1 MPVVSVVAVVAEN
14 WCQLLGMTFA
24 ATARQRSLRIY
35 PTSITFNVPP
45 LTRGESETNRG
56 LCKMNRKKPTL
67 LFVLPSP
74 FCLQESVEH
83 IPAGFDST
91 ENIVAGPH
99 LKIIEHYFFLL
110 KMVKNNTHLKVQIF
124 ERDFII
130 CPNSNVIRKSC
141 APS

>member
-1 MPVVSVVAVVAEN
+1 MVAVVVVVAEN

-45 LTRGESETNRG
+45 LTRGESETNRDF
-56 LCKMNRKKPTL
+56 CKMNRKKPTL

-91 ENIVAGPH
+91 ENIVPGPH
-99 LKIIEHYFFLL
+99 LKIKEH
-110 KMVKNNTHLKVQIF
+110 
-124 ERDFII
+124 
-130 CPNSNVIRKSC
+130 
-141 APS
+141 

>member
-1 MPVVSVVAVVAEN
+1 MVSVVSVVSVVAVVAEN

-99 LKIIEHYFFLL
+99 LKIRGH
-110 KMVKNNTHLKVQIF
+110 
-124 ERDFII
+124 
-130 CPNSNVIRKSC
+130 
-141 APS
+141 

>member
-1 MPVVSVVAVVAEN
+1 MPLVPLVAVVAVVAVVAEN

-45 LTRGESETNRG
+45 LTRRESETNWG
-56 LCKMNRKKPTL
+56 ICKINRKKTTL

-91 ENIVAGPH
+91 ENIVPGPH
-99 LKIIEHYFFLL
+99 LKIREH
-110 KMVKNNTHLKVQIF
+110 
-124 ERDFII
+124 
-130 CPNSNVIRKSC
+130 
-141 APS
+141 